1 MSAMKY
7 KMLSLSAVAIATL
20 FANQATAKDIQ
31 FDMSTVSKASQFQ
44 VAFVPFAGDN
54 QISSTV
60 LRDLNTTALKVTS
73 NNLIQQPHSSS
84 ELAATL
90 PAWQQTGIPY
100 LVIGTTSSNR
110 GDTVANFEVVEVSTG
125 RIIRGPQQISGR
137 DKNKVAHKTA
147 ARIYE
152 LITGKKSDFDARL
165 AYVEVKGKGE
175 KRVSS
180 LIVRDSDGEN
190 PQVIAQVENASI
202 FSPAVSSDGRYLA
215 YSVQLEDNYANL
227 FLHNLQNNSVRPLAK
242 LKGSSLSPS
251 FSPDGNFVLF
261 SSTIDGDADI
271 YRVSTAGGTPQKV
284 LDLPYDQVQP
294 SYAPNGSGFV
304 FASDHASPNRPKIY
318 RSNFSGAVSR
328 VSSANY
334 AANPTYSPDGT
345 KIGYLNGTS
354 AAVMSAGGGN
364 VANFGN
370 TGIDEAPRFSPSS
383 ERVVYAQGKNKSTI
397 VIRSLVGGDTVTKQ
411 ADGEVK
417 SPVWI
422 PSTD

>member
-20 FANQATAKDIQ
+20 FANQATAKDIR

-175 KRVSS
+175 NRVSS
-180 LIVRDSDGEN
+180 
-190 PQVIAQVENASI
+190 
-202 FSPAVSSDGRYLA
+202 
-215 YSVQLEDNYANL
+215 
-227 FLHNLQNNSVRPLAK
+227 
-242 LKGSSLSPS
+242 
-251 FSPDGNFVLF
+251 
-261 SSTIDGDADI
+261 
-271 YRVSTAGGTPQKV
+271 
-284 LDLPYDQVQP
+284 
-294 SYAPNGSGFV
+294 
-304 FASDHASPNRPKIY
+304 
-318 RSNFSGAVSR
+318 
-328 VSSANY
+328 
-334 AANPTYSPDGT
+334 
-345 KIGYLNGTS
+345 
-354 AAVMSAGGGN
+354 
-364 VANFGN
+364 
-370 TGIDEAPRFSPSS
+370 
-383 ERVVYAQGKNKSTI
+383 
-397 VIRSLVGGDTVTKQ
+397 
-411 ADGEVK
+411 
-417 SPVWI
+417 
-422 PSTD
+422 

>member
-1 MSAMKY
+1 M
-7 KMLSLSAVAIATL
+7 
-20 FANQATAKDIQ
+20 
-31 FDMSTVSKASQFQ
+31 
-44 VAFVPFAGDN
+44 
-54 QISSTV
+54 
-60 LRDLNTTALKVTS
+60 
-73 NNLIQQPHSSS
+73 
-84 ELAATL
+84 
-90 PAWQQTGIPY
+90 
-100 LVIGTTSSNR
+100 
-110 GDTVANFEVVEVSTG
+110 
-125 RIIRGPQQISGR
+125 
-137 DKNKVAHKTA
+137 
-147 ARIYE
+147 
-152 LITGKKSDFDARL
+152 
-165 AYVEVKGKGE
+165 
-175 KRVSS
+175 
-180 LIVRDSDGEN
+180 
-190 PQVIAQVENASI
+190 
-202 FSPAVSSDGRYLA
+202 
-215 YSVQLEDNYANL
+215 
-227 FLHNLQNNSVRPLAK
+227 
-242 LKGSSLSPS
+242 
-251 FSPDGNFVLF
+251 LF

-294 SYAPNGSGFV
+294 SYAPDGSGFV

-370 TGIDEAPRFSPSS
+370 TGIDEAPAFRQAVNGWSMPKVKTRVPS
-383 ERVVYAQGKNKSTI
+383 